1 MDFKN
6 KLMNKNASLSDAEQ
20 FLDSF
25 LDCTCT
31 KLGVTMVK
39 FEMEDAE
46 ITATFACKGVEK
58 DVVFLFND
66 KSVSING
73 TLYGYENLWMATPE
87 ISILFWDQLS
97 DSIAKFTELAGANG
111 WDKTPVSSL

>member
-6 KLMNKNASLSDAEQ
+6 KLMNKDASLWDAEQ
-20 FLDSF
+20 ILDSF
-25 LDCTCT
+25 LDCT

-39 FEMEDAE
+39 FEMEDDE
-46 ITATFACKGVEK
+46 ITATFAYKGVEK

-97 DSIAKFTELAGANG
+97 DSIAKFTELAVANG